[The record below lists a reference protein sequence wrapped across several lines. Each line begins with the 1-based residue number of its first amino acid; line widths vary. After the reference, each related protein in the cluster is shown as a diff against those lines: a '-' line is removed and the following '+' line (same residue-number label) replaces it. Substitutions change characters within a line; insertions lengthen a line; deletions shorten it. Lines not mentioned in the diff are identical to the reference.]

1 MRLVSTADLKNHTNE
16 VLRTALAGESVIVTR
31 HGRPVVSLLRI
42 DEDGLDRLVS
52 GTSAAHAR
60 GSRDRRRAQTALG
73 PFDYASFP
81 LAIGAFYVAYGPDG
95 PAFAR
100 IAPSAAAFER
110 DAARYLGAR
119 VRSASAPPWLSGAVE
134 AAFRK
139 HEMFRGPVDLTR
151 VGPFERDVLAVLRR
165 IPAGA
170 VKTYGEVA
178 KAVGQPG
185 AARAVGAACARNPLP
200 LLIPCHRVV
209 RSDGGLGGYSLRG
222 GVGLKRRLL
231 EAEGALPTLLG

>member
-31 HGRPVVSLLRI
+31 HGRPVASLLRI
-42 DEDGLDRLVS
+42 DEGGLDRLAS
-52 GTSAAHAR
+52 GSSAAHAPGR
-60 GSRDRRRAQTALG
+60 GDRRRAQTALG
-73 PFDYASFP
+73 PFNYASFP

-134 AAFRK
+134 AADF
-139 HEMFRGPVDLTR
+139 F
-151 VGPFERDVLAVLRR
+151 
-165 IPAGA
+165 ISSIGA
-170 VKTYGEVA
+170 TTSSTLSLNRSPINRSVS
-178 KAVGQPG
+178 
-185 AARAVGAACARNPLP
+185 NPLSFGCFFTKRP
-200 LLIPCHRVV
+200 K
-209 RSDGGLGGYSLRG
+209 
-222 GVGLKRRLL
+222 LK
-231 EAEGALPTLLG
+231 PS